1 MDRSMEEEIDEQYPQ
16 NDADSWAS
24 AEKIDI
30 DTIDAEGNGGGVR
43 QRQRTRSTLSD
54 DWDADAIDAV
64 KLDMARTSPDKE
76 EYADSFD
83 EEADEQEEGG
93 DAEDIVDRSTDHFS
107 VHEVQ
112 QDEPSFSEEDVIEAS
127 SQDTGDDRSVQ
138 SKGSLKSLDL
148 SAPLGKEQWVQR
160 LTQLQQTAK
169 TSSSRSGQSKPRQKT
184 RRFSPPRIPVYP
196 RQSKPAEK
204 SRPDTVPSKPSLASV
219 ASRITAA
226 KRFRPSSAPQRMHEA
241 VVTDNK
247 PTNDGEANQPVVA
260 SSKGTKV
267 VPMAIK
273 KHSVMASKSLA
284 SMVAPKLP
292 KLSLNSKVE
301 RSVDI
306 GKQGVPRTARA
317 VTDVEEPTND
327 DKEDMEQDDSMPAF
341 VEMEE
346 AMGDERFI
354 AEQED
359 VEPAVTE
366 EEEPANKPDNKPDK
380 AVLEPLSSSS
390 NKKETKAKAKSV
402 QPRIDSLVQ
411 PAADD
416 KASKKAF
423 VGVGLGSGSL
433 EEERKQQQAR
443 DRKLKSDFERTERQL
458 AAEAKKQEELKLAA
472 TCPDPDAEPDQDE
485 DRPSPVPVRVD
496 SQTNRGVKGVVK
508 KKQGVRSQS
517 IGVELPCELIQR
529 QKAITQA
536 EVAATAN
543 LFSLVPVEVKRRQ
556 VIPVYMR
563 DMESMKQE
571 LRALITQ
578 VRQLMAQ
585 QKALRAFVQRAN
597 DESTQKELKAED
609 LSSKKAVV
617 NLGPLHY
624 RTAYAF
630 PSRPAPVHTLHS
642 EYTVTM
648 KSATAPAAVP
658 VEADQNR
665 VNEELSA
672 PQQALLDRVMDAIQG
687 QGLTVEDVFNTLDMN
702 GDGQLTVDEIR
713 EGLEL
718 SELALEP
725 SEAKQLIQILDS
737 DKSGSVSLE
746 EFTSKIKF
754 QSSGS
759 HLNRPAVDSSSAL
772 QPLPTRPAGS
782 VEDPLV
788 IEERILDLRF
798 RGNYLESANMALET
812 QRREVE
818 REAETVRKQLKKME
832 EKLYGPVRKVRV
844 DSAVVEGEVR
854 AWSQQLLEADEE
866 LQRIKLEHALKVDAI
881 RSEHARLEQSVA
893 QRSAEVVRLRS
904 DQQQLE
910 IESRRHESRANRL
923 KALKVSSTEKAK
935 DLNQRYESDYEQ
947 IRQLEAVRAEV
958 TAHRKSVQW
967 QNQKEDRAAVML
979 QAAARGHLAKKNT
992 ATARKLHRAAKV
1004 VQNSYRVF
1012 VRRRLDRAATAIQ
1025 AGFRG
1030 HRERRQANQQR
1041 EIIQSQ
1047 KRCEN
1052 ENRAAVVI
1060 QKNIRRRL
1068 ALDET
1073 VRMRRSICL
1082 MQAMI
1087 RFRSL
1092 KRANKEAQRLLQA
1105 QKEEETARQ
1114 RFLAKRQQQKTQD
1127 PAAPKPAGPL
1137 LSGPLASTST
1147 NPSAVETVA
1156 KAAPSSKPAVLP
1168 TVPDVS
1174 VVPVVPVEKDMC
1186 VDCQKRRAVRVCL
1199 DCDNDRYCVDCF
1211 TQVHDKGSRRT
1222 HSYRDFP
1229 AARKVDKTVVK
1240 DVVADGRSRVDPL
1253 LVSLTR
1259 KLKST
1264 STTTI

>member
-1 MDRSMEEEIDEQYPQ
+1 MDRSMEEDIDEQYPQ

-30 DTIDAEGNGGGVR
+30 DTIDEEGNGGGV
-43 QRQRTRSTLSD
+43 RQRTRSTLSD
-54 DWDADAIDAV
+54 DWDADAMNAV
-64 KLDMARTSPDKE
+64 KLDMAHTSPDKE
-76 EYADSFD
+76 EYGDSFD
-83 EEADEQEEGG
+83 EDADEQEEDEDAGG
-93 DAEDIVDRSTDHFS
+93 RVDRSTDHFS
-107 VHEVQ
+107 VHEVE
-112 QDEPSFSEEDVIEAS
+112 QDEPTLSQDNATEVS
-127 SQDTGDDRSVQ
+127 SQDALNDRSVQ

-148 SAPLGKEQWVQR
+148 SAPLGKEEWVQR
-160 LTQLQQTAK
+160 LTELQQTAK
-169 TSSSRSGQSKPRQKT
+169 TSGAKVGQSKARQKT

-196 RQSKPAEK
+196 RQPKPADK
-204 SRPDTVPSKPSLASV
+204 SRPDSVPSKPSLASV

-226 KRFRPSSAPQRMHEA
+226 KRFRPSSAPQRMEETA
-241 VVTDNK
+241 VTDGK
-247 PTNDGEANQPVVA
+247 STNEADA
-260 SSKGTKV
+260 KRRAKV
-267 VPMAIK
+267 VPVSIK

-292 KLSLNSKVE
+292 KLSLNK
-301 RSVDI
+301 VDI
-306 GKQGVPRTARA
+306 SVGVGKQPVVKTTTAA
-317 VTDVEEPTND
+317 IDEEEPTND
-327 DKEDMEQDDSMPAF
+327 AIEHDDAMLPAF
-341 VEMEE
+341 VEIEE
-346 AMGDERFI
+346 ATGDERFI
-354 AEQED
+354 PEQED
-359 VEPAVTE
+359 IEPDVME
-366 EEEPANKPDNKPDK
+366 EEEAADRPDNKPDK
-380 AVLEPLSSSS
+380 EVLELSALSGT
-390 NKKETKAKAKSV
+390 KETKAKAKSV
-402 QPRIDSLVQ
+402 QPRVDSLVQ
-411 PAADD
+411 PATDD
-416 KASKKAF
+416 KASKKEF
-423 VGVGLGSGSL
+423 VGVGLGSGTL
-433 EEERKQQQAR
+433 EQDRKQQQAR

-458 AAEAKKQEELKLAA
+458 AADAKKKEELKVAPLS
-472 TCPDPDAEPDQDE
+472 PDPDFEPNEDLNQDE
-485 DRPSPVPVRVD
+485 DRNEDEPSPVPVRVG
-496 SQTNRGVKGVVK
+496 SKINRSVKGVVK
-508 KKQGVRSQS
+508 KQGGRSQS
-517 IGVELPCELIQR
+517 IGVELPSELVQR
-529 QKAITQA
+529 QKALTQA
-536 EVAATAN
+536 EAAATAN

-578 VRQLMAQ
+578 VRQLMAE
-585 QKALRAFVQRAN
+585 QKALRAFVQRSN
-597 DESTQKELKAED
+597 EESTQKEIKVEE

-630 PSRPAPVHTLHS
+630 PSKPAPVQTLHS

-648 KSATAPAAVP
+648 KSTTAPAAVP
-658 VEADQNR
+658 IESDLNR
-665 VNEELSA
+665 VKEELSGS
-672 PQQALLDRVMDAIQG
+672 QQALLDRVMDAIQG

-754 QSSGS
+754 QTSGS
-759 HLNRPAVDSSSAL
+759 SLNRPAVDTRSAL
-772 QPLPTRPAGS
+772 QPLPARPAGS

-798 RGNYLESANMALET
+798 RGNYLESANMGLET

-844 DSAVVEGEVR
+844 DSAAVEGEVR

-881 RSEHARLEQSVA
+881 RSEHARLEQSVT
-893 QRSAEVVRLRS
+893 QRSAEVARLRS
-904 DQQQLE
+904 VQQQLQ
-910 IESRRHESRANRL
+910 IESTRHESRANRL
-923 KALKVSSTEKAK
+923 KALKASSTEKAK
-935 DLNQRYESDYEQ
+935 DLNQRYESDHEQ
-947 IRQLEAVRAEV
+947 IRQLEAVRAQV

-992 ATARKLHRAAKV
+992 ATARKLHRAAKL
-1004 VQNSYRVF
+1004 VQNSYRAF
-1012 VRRRLDRAATAIQ
+1012 VRRRLDGAATAIQ

-1030 HRERRQANQQR
+1030 HRDRLQAHQQR
-1041 EIIQSQ
+1041 ETARHQ
-1047 KRCEN
+1047 KRSET

-1060 QKNIRRRL
+1060 QKNVRRRL
-1068 ALDET
+1068 ALEET
-1073 VRMRRSICL
+1073 VRMKRSICL

-1092 KRANKEAQRLLQA
+1092 KRSNKEAQRLLQA

-1114 RFLAKRQQQKTQD
+1114 QFLAKREKQKTK
-1127 PAAPKPAGPL
+1127 PAPKLAGLP
-1137 LSGPLASTST
+1137 LSGPSTSKPLT
-1147 NPSAVETVA
+1147 SLPVA
-1156 KAAPSSKPAVLP
+1156 KEDPLSKPTAPLTVD
-1168 TVPDVS
+1168 VPDA
-1174 VVPVVPVEKDMC
+1174 PVVPVESDMC
-1186 VDCQKRRAVRVCL
+1186 VDCQKRRAVRICL
-1199 DCDNDRYCVDCF
+1199 DCDNDRYSVDCF
-1211 TQVHDKGSRRT
+1211 TQIHDKGFRRT

-1229 AARKVDKTVVK
+1229 LPKKADRTVVK
-1240 DVVADGRSRVDPL
+1240 DVAKISDRSHGDPL
-1253 LVSLTR
+1253 LVTLTR

-1264 STTTI
+1264 STTSI